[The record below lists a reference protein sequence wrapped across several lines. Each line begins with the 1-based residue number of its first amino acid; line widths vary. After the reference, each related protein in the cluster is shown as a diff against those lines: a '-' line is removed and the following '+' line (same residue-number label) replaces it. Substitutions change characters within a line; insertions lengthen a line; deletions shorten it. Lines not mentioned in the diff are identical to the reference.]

1 MFGFICSALALVV
14 LFFITAFALVKLYE
28 YGIRS
33 WFVQTVLVVFG
44 VFHFISR
51 PNDYVYSST
60 ALSIYWTIALACMVV
75 IDTPSG
81 TSYHPN
87 NQQKNNEF
95 DDAEHS
101 NNHSSSV
108 QTFLDFLLLYSI
120 FSYFDDDDN
129 W

>member
-1 MFGFICSALALVV
+1 MFEFICSALALVV

-44 VFHFISR
+44 VCHFISR

-81 TSYHPN
+81 ASN
-87 NQQKNNEF
+87 RSSNQQQCNELEE
-95 DDAEHS
+95 DEPSS
-101 NNHSSSV
+101 NNSSSV
-108 QTFLDFLLLYSI
+108 QTFLDLLLLYSI
-120 FSYFDDDDN
+120 FSYFDDDN
-129 W
+129 